1 MPPAACLSPPRPA
14 SWRWWITAL
23 LLLATMLNY
32 MDRQTLASV
41 AKRITDEFQLSQ
53 EQYGNIEFAFGWGF
67 AGGSIIF
74 GILADRIAVR
84 WLYPAVLLGWS
95 VMGLLSGVTG
105 GYEALLVCRA
115 LLGVFEAG
123 QWPCALRTT
132 QSLLSG
138 GQLTLG
144 NSILQSGAS
153 LGAIFTPLILR
164 FMIAG
169 STEPG
174 AWRPAFM
181 LIGAIGAGW
190 VVVWFSSIG
199 RDDLRPAQSN
209 ATVPVSNALWWR
221 SIVRD
226 RRFWALVVMVIA
238 INIIWHIIR
247 AWLTK
252 FLQQGRDYSESD
264 ALLISSGF
272 YIATDIGCL
281 LSGATALWLTRRGV
295 GPHGARLRVFA
306 ACSAITGLTSV
317 VALLPKGWPL
327 LAVLFIVGGA
337 ALGLFPCYYS
347 FTQELGSQHLGKA
360 TGVLSAIG
368 WLVSAPLQKYFGRLV
383 DRTQSFD
390 LGISLIGW
398 VPCVALLAMLLLWR
412 REAAPDPT

>member
-1 MPPAACLSPPRPA
+1 
-14 SWRWWITAL
+14 
-23 LLLATMLNY
+23 

-53 EQYGNIEFAFGWGF
+53 EQYGDIEFAFGWGF
-67 AGGSIIF
+67 AAGSLVL
-74 GILADRIAVR
+74 GILADVISVR
-84 WLYPAVLLGWS
+84 WLYPLVLLGWS
-95 VMGLLSGVTG
+95 AMGFLSGVTH
-105 GYEALLVCRA
+105 GYLPLLACRA
-115 LLGVFEAG
+115 MLGFFESG

-132 QSLLSG
+132 QAILSD
-138 GQLTLG
+138 GQRSLG

-169 STEPG
+169 QSGAG

-181 LIGAIGAGW
+181 LIGALGLVWIAGW
-190 VVVWFSSIG
+190 LFSTRQEDFAIAP
-199 RDDLRPAQSN
+199 PASPESS
-209 ATVPVSNALWWR
+209 TTSLWWR
-221 SIVRD
+221 EIYRD

-252 FLQQGRDYSESD
+252 FLQQGRNYSESD

-281 LSGATALWLTRRGV
+281 LSGAMALWLTRRGRDS
-295 GPHGARLRVFA
+295 HRARLWVFGV
-306 ACSAITGLTSV
+306 CSAITALTSV
-317 VALLPKGWPL
+317 IGLLPKGGLL
-327 LAVLFIVGGA
+327 LAVLFIVGAA

-347 FTQELGSQHLGKA
+347 FTQELGARHVGKA
-360 TGVLSAIG
+360 TGLLSAIG
-368 WLVSAPLQKYFGRLV
+368 WLVASPLQKYFGRLV
-383 DRTQSFD
+383 DQTHSFD

-398 VPCVALLAMLLLWR
+398 VPCLALVTMLLFWR
-412 REAAPDPT
+412 KDTKAKSI